1 MTTIVERIKQLPD
14 LVGKLALPLF
24 ASFIIMMSIFKADM
38 KGVVFLA
45 MSLIPILLNE
55 YVFKQ
60 MFATPIADGVDNVCN
75 LYNMSTASEMFSRST
90 HISNVFMGFTI
101 AYFLLTMILYSN
113 IQIGVLVLLL
123 VFYIS
128 DLYFVF
134 SRKCVSPL
142 QALIGSVVGITFGVL
157 TTIIMYFLK
166 LDNYMYFADDDV
178 QEKKKISVYKDG
190 ELIKQ
195 IIR

>member
-60 MFATPIADGVDNVCN
+60 LFATTIVDGVDNVCN
-75 LYNMSTASEMFSRST
+75 IYNMSTASEMFSRST

-178 QEKKKISVYKDG
+178 QEKKKIYC
-190 ELIKQ
+190 L
-195 IIR
+195 